1 MKFLHIQFTSQY
13 TEGMTYQENQLP
25 PEMVKLGHEVY
36 FWGTCIA
43 RVNSELRNVQSE
55 EKRLEDG
62 VILRRFP
69 YVRILND
76 LLTNKLKYVSGIY
89 EELEK
94 LNPDM
99 IMVHDFQTMSG
110 HAIVKYVKDHPH
122 VQMVAD
128 SHTDKYNSA
137 RNVFSKYILHKML
150 FRPIAKKIQKYSK
163 KIYYLSAEVKEFLL
177 DIYKMD
183 EYNLSLLP
191 LGGNLLDE
199 KTYQFYREKRRKEL
213 GMEKY
218 SVLVMHSG
226 KLDKGKRTKDLLD
239 AFREIEGEST
249 ILIIIG
255 KLMDDTEKAIKK
267 AADND
272 SGDKRIRYLGWKTG
286 RELIEYLCAAD
297 IYVQPGTPSATLQ
310 NAACC
315 RCAIIT
321 YPHVGYQKEIM
332 KDSALYAAN
341 KEELGQRLKE
351 LIMDTDSLTTMKKRA
366 EIVACTLLDYGKQAK
381 TICQI
386 YNEQYERN

>member
-43 RVNSELRNVQSE
+43 RIDSELKNVQSGE
-55 EKRLEDG
+55 ERLEDG

-69 YVRILND
+69 YVRVLNN

-89 EELEK
+89 KELEK

-137 RNVFSKYILHKML
+137 RNFLSKYILHKML
-150 FRPIAKKIQKYSK
+150 FRPIAKKIQKHSK

-177 DIYKMD
+177 DIYKME

-199 KTYQFYREKRRKEL
+199 KIYQFYRGKRREEL
-213 GMEKY
+213 GMEEY

-226 KLDKGKRTKDLLD
+226 KLDKGKKTKDLLD
-239 AFREIEGEST
+239 AFGEIKDENT

-255 KLMDDTEKAIKK
+255 KLMDDTEKEIKE
-267 AADND
+267 AVDND
-272 SGDKRIRYLGWKTG
+272 NRNKRIRYLGWKTG
-286 RELIEYLCAAD
+286 TELLEYLCAAD

-341 KEELGQRLKE
+341 KEELGEKLKN
-351 LIMDTDSLTTMKKRA
+351 LITDRECLATMKKKA
-366 EIVACTLLDYGKQAK
+366 EMVACTLLDYRKQAK
-381 TICQI
+381 DICQI
-386 YNEQYERN
+386 YNGQYERN